1 MAVKIAGATVGHG
14 PGLVSLAGIGIEH
27 VVGRTPHTIRTGT
40 DGVVHFERY
49 GAAGG
54 ETAGRDDGRAAGG
67 VVFKVGGDGRNV
79 GKSPVVA
86 DG

>member
-1 MAVKIAGATVGHG
+1 MTRAGV
-14 PGLVSLAGIGIEH
+14 GIEH
-27 VVGRTPHTIRTGT
+27 IVGCTPHAIRART
-40 DGVVHFERY
+40 DGVIHFEHHC
-49 GAAGG
+49 ATGG

-79 GKSPVVA
+79 GKSPVVV